1 MNSIASAATDT
12 SVRSDSPAPKTQA
25 TDKTQPAESF
35 TDYLTGGIPDML
47 LVLLPFLPQ
56 ETARDAGPVTE
67 ADAGGG
73 TAVSQ
78 IPALQAPAE
87 GFGPPEGTGTI
98 QKTAAKDADDRVEP
112 GDQTQQDIKVEQ
124 PFCSLA
130 KREVSGNSID
140 GIEGADGS
148 GIADGTDSTDSQ
160 NGPEILNVLKDRDD
174 SNRSSDANGT
184 DNSTRSNDSNDSNG
198 ANGSNGSQ
206 CPDNSDTDRPDASNN
221 LNVLLTRHEGDNLSM
236 RHGSAMGPQSPA
248 AISSAQEVVAGDRT
262 DGQKKD
268 RHVQSP
274 ENGGKSENM
283 FSAFDKT
290 TGPEIWKV
298 AHRKAETHDVSVVFR
313 DTLVVAK
320 KDHTSLEVSI
330 EPDGMGKLDIHLN
343 SDRGVVHARIDA
355 SDSAGRELIDRH
367 LDSIINTLA
376 GEGINIGSFYVN
388 LRNGQGHEESE
399 DAKSGP
405 RYFRNT
411 SEQISLPVSGTGDG
425 LINIFV

>member
-12 SVRSDSPAPKTQA
+12 SVRSDSPASKTQA
-25 TDKTQPAESF
+25 TDKTRPAGSF
-35 TDYLTGGIPDML
+35 TDYLTGDIPVML
-47 LVLLPFLPQ
+47 QVLLPFLPQ
-56 ETARDAGPVTE
+56 ETACDAGPVTE
-67 ADAGGG
+67 ADSGGG
-73 TAVSQ
+73 IAVSQ
-78 IPALQAPAE
+78 TPALQAPAE
-87 GFGPPEGTGTI
+87 GFGMPEGTGTI
-98 QKTAAKDADDRVEP
+98 QKTAANDTDGRVEP

-124 PFCSLA
+124 PFCSPA
-130 KREVSGNSID
+130 KREVSGNSI
-140 GIEGADGS
+140 EVADGS
-148 GIADGTDSTDSQ
+148 GIAEGTDSPDSQ
-160 NGPEILNVLKDRDD
+160 NGPELFNVLKDRCD
-174 SNRSSDANGT
+174 SDRSSNANGT
-184 DNSTRSNDSNDSNG
+184 DNSTRSNDSSG
-198 ANGSNGSQ
+198 ANSSNGSQ
-206 CPDNSDTDRPDASNN
+206 CPDNSNTDRPDASDN

-268 RHVQSP
+268 RHAQSP

-290 TGPEIWKV
+290 TGPELWKV
-298 AHRKAETHDVSVVFR
+298 AHRKAETPDVSAIFR

-411 SEQISLPVSGTGDG
+411 SEQISPPVSGTGDG